1 MTQERVNAAVG
12 ELLALFARWGGDRYD
27 EEVTQTDHAVQCAA
41 LARRDGADE
50 SLVAAALLHDV
61 GHLLDLAAGGA
72 YTAGVDLH
80 HEVAGAD
87 HLARAFPATVTE
99 AIREHVEAKR
109 YLCAVEPG
117 YAAGLSTGS
126 QRSLAVQG
134 GPMTAD
140 EAAAFIV
147 RLGAADAV
155 RLRRWDDA
163 GKVFGLDRPP
173 IDTYRPLLESLAA
186 LRFGVMEDRIPRPS

>member
-1 MTQERVNAAVG
+1 MSAVDDA
-12 ELLALFARWGGDRYD
+12 LALYARWGGERYD
-27 EEVTQTDHAVQCAA
+27 EEVTQTEHAIQCAA
-41 LARRDGADE
+41 LARRDDADDA
-50 SLVAAALLHDV
+50 LVAAALLHDV

-72 YTAGVDLH
+72 YTACVDLH
-80 HEVAGAD
+80 HEVVGAD

-99 AIREHVEAKR
+99 AIRGHVEAKR

-134 GPMTAD
+134 GPMDAD
-140 EAAAFIV
+140 EAAAFIA
-147 RLGAADAV
+147 RPGAADAV

-163 GKVFGLDRPP
+163 GKVIGLERPP
-173 IDTYRPLLESLAA
+173 IDTYRPLLESLAT
-186 LRFGVMEDRIPRPS
+186 G